1 MNEQLSSNRVPLQL
15 TAAMSFMAL
24 LAMFMFISQQSLAA
38 GTFAA
43 DTTGVATAEV
53 VTSERAEEL
62 THLLL
67 HDCGSCHGM
76 TLKGGLGPSLL
87 PEQFKDKNADYIKY
101 TILHGRNGT
110 PMPPWKSIISES
122 DAEWLA
128 EFLLSGRIVEL
139 NK

>member
-1 MNEQLSSNRVPLQL
+1 MSEQISSNKVPLQL

-24 LAMFMFISQQSLAA
+24 VAMFMFISQHS
-38 GTFAA
+38 FAA
-43 DTTGVATAEV
+43 NTPEIVAP
-53 VTSERAEEL
+53 ERAEEL